1 MFGFVVQS
9 PTASTG
15 SKVILS
21 IIPQVAMSLM
31 CGIFGGLESSQ
42 TGVQFDNMAEQVNNY
57 SFLTGLI
64 MMFISFWLFLLLASY
79 LDSVLPRTYG
89 ERKKPCFCFT
99 ICCKREPVEP
109 EDFS

>member
-1 MFGFVVQS
+1 
-9 PTASTG
+9 
-15 SKVILS
+15 
-21 IIPQVAMSLM
+21 
-31 CGIFGGLESSQ
+31 
-42 TGVQFDNMAEQVNNY
+42 
-57 SFLTGLI
+57 